1 MITLLQHQ
9 IKIAW
14 NKALKQIVFK
24 NKIPLVFLA
33 EKAGITP
40 VSLRQ
45 ILDGHMGTRVSTLF
59 PLIEAMELDLWLTD
73 KEGHS
78 WRLKP

>member
-1 MITLLQHQ
+1 MISILQHQ

-14 NKALKQIVFK
+14 NKVLRKKFFESK
-24 NKIPLVFLA
+24 MPLNELA
-33 EKAGITP
+33 DKAGLAKN
-40 VSLRQ
+40 SLKRL
-45 ILDGHMGTRVSTLF
+45 LDGYVGTRISTLF
-59 PLIEAMELDLWLTD
+59 ALLDALELDLWIID